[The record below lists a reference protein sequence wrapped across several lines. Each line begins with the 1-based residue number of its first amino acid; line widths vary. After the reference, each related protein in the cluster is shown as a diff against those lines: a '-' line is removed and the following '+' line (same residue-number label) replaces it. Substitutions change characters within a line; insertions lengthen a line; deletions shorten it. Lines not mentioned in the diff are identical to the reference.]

1 MQKELSSRAVC
12 IGLALA
18 IIMAAANVY
27 LGLKVGMTVSASIPA
42 AVLSMMVLKYLFGE
56 ASILEANQAQTA
68 ASAGESLAAGII
80 FTVPALVIV
89 GVWQDFS
96 WTLTALIS
104 FTGGLLGVLL
114 MIPMRKIFIASE
126 KESDRELNLIFPEAV
141 ACAAVL
147 RAGKEKSANSDS
159 GSLVLQGTL
168 FGCIFKATVDFLGI
182 IKGTLESA
190 WLMGRAL
197 FYFGGDMSV
206 ALLGIGIIVR
216 FNVAVLV
223 FCGGVIGWVLALPTL
238 SISMTSAGGLVEH
251 AYLLWS
257 EHIRYIGVGAMVVGG
272 FVALGEVRGY
282 IYSIVSAL
290 FKDARG
296 LSLRVSK
303 DFNSPDIS
311 APWVISLTLLCIVL
325 VACVYFHLTL
335 SFQITL
341 LATFLMLASA
351 FFFTA
356 VACHTVGLVGNS
368 NSPVSGMTIT
378 AVLISGLFLVLVG
391 FTGPAGLMASLG
403 IAAIVCCTACTA
415 GDICNDLKTG
425 HLVGASPKKQQV
437 MQVAGVAVAA
447 VILAPTL
454 QMLQDFTPGGIGG
467 PELPAPQARLFASIA
482 RGFFGDQKLPWDL
495 VATGATIALLL
506 VGADR
511 MLKNSRA
518 NFRVHIM
525 PIAVGMYLPLGLSVP
540 IFIGGV
546 LALFRPKNPKNTAD
560 KLTADPAVLFASG
573 LIAGEALTGLSI
585 AFLASQGISRLDIGI
600 SDWLQTTL
608 TLGAGVVAIGFTRL
622 RVCGAQ
628 PNEEGSHGK
637 IR

>member
-18 IIMAAANVY
+18 LIMAAANVY

-80 FTVPALVIV
+80 FTLPALVIV

-96 WTLTALIS
+96 WTLTTLIS

-114 MIPMRKIFIASE
+114 MIPMRKIFIAPE
-126 KESDRELNLIFPEAV
+126 KESDRDQNLIFPEAV

-147 RAGKEKSANSDS
+147 RAGKEKGTNS
-159 GSLVLQGTL
+159 GSGDLVLEGAI
-168 FGCIFKATVDFLGI
+168 FGCIFKAAVDFLGI

-190 WLMGRAL
+190 WLVGKAL

-206 ALLGIGIIVR
+206 ALLGVGIIVR
-216 FNVAVLV
+216 FNVAALV
-223 FCGGVIGWVLALPTL
+223 FCGGVIGWVLALPAL
-238 SISMTSAGGLVEH
+238 SISVTSAGGLVER

-257 EHIRYIGVGAMVVGG
+257 EHIRYIGVGAMVIGG
-272 FVALGEVRGY
+272 FVALGEVRGH
-282 IYSIVSAL
+282 IYRVVSTL
-290 FKDARG
+290 FKNTTARG
-296 LSLRVSK
+296 RRTSK
-303 DFNSPDIS
+303 DFSHPDI
-311 APWVISLTLLCIVL
+311 AGAWVISLTLLCIVL
-325 VACVYFHLTL
+325 VACVYFHLTAN
-335 SFQITL
+335 FEVTL

-378 AVLISGLFLVLVG
+378 AVLISGMFLVLAG
-391 FTGPAGLMASLG
+391 FTGTTGLMASLG

-425 HLVGASPKKQQV
+425 HLVGASPKKQQI

-482 RGFFGDQKLPWDL
+482 RAFFSDQKLPWNL
-495 VATGATIALLL
+495 LATGATIAVVLVAVGRLLKKHRPTFK
-506 VGADR
+506 VY
-511 MLKNSRA
+511 
-518 NFRVHIM
+518 IM

-546 LALFRPKNPKNTAD
+546 LALFRSANRKSATD
-560 KLTADPAVLFASG
+560 RLTADPAVLFASG
-573 LIAGEALTGLSI
+573 LIAGEALTGLAI
-585 AFLASQGISRLDIGI
+585 AFLASQGISRHDIGL

-608 TLGAGVVAIGFTRL
+608 TLAAGAAAIGFAHL
-622 RVCGAQ
+622 RICGSWQNKEDAA
-628 PNEEGSHGK
+628 S
-637 IR
+637 